1 MNKVI
6 VLIEKYKNDLP
17 NEYHYIINDLK
28 TMMEQQKKKNSEY
41 KKNYYHNNK
50 DKLRSY
56 HKKYETEKYAKN
68 KKIKSTEGPC
78 GFNKSQS
85 DLLKCVAF
93 PINEIVNLNNNN
105 NCIDTQTLTETITQ

>member
-6 VLIEKYKNDLP
+6 ILIEKYKNDLP

-28 TMMEQQKKKNSEY
+28 TYLEQQKKKNNEY

-56 HKKYETEKYAKN
+56 HKKYESEKYTKI
-68 KKIKSTEGPC
+68 KKIKSSEL
-78 GFNKSQS
+78 N
-85 DLLKCVAF
+85 D
-93 PINEIVNLNNNN
+93 IINNNN
-105 NCIDTQTLTETITQ
+105 NFIETQTQTLTETNTQ

>member
-56 HKKYETEKYAKN
+56 HKKYETEKYAKS
-68 KKIKSTEGPC
+68 KKIKST
-78 GFNKSQS
+78 
-85 DLLKCVAF
+85 D
-93 PINEIVNLNNNN
+93 IDEIVNLNNNN
-105 NCIDTQTLTETITQ
+105 NYIDTQTPTETITQ